1 MSAIYGYINLDGRP
15 VAPEILQKMKQAMA
29 FCGPDGSSLWLEGN
43 CGLGQLLL
51 FNTPEAENE
60 KYPLIDISGNIIFM
74 AACRIDNRAE
84 LFSLLDIP
92 NEERISITDGE
103 LMFRAYLKWGEDA
116 CDRLLGDWSFVA
128 FHKKENKLIL
138 ARDHCGITALY
149 YYQAADFLAFA
160 SSLKGLLTL
169 SEIPRRL
176 NEFRL
181 AQILVAWP
189 GDGEQTCYEGINN
202 IKPGAYLKIENKTL
216 IKRQYWELTEQ
227 KDLIL
232 QNEEDYYARFREIF
246 SEAVK
251 CRIRSKKNIG
261 ISLSGGLDS
270 TSVAAF
276 AAIELAKQN
285 RELYAF
291 TSVPLYTDYKIPKN
305 RNGNEGELAGLMAK
319 MYPNI
324 RHFLVNAEGYSPLEA
339 IRKSVE
345 IFDEPMHA
353 ASNQYWI
360 QAIMEE
366 TKKYNISTLL
376 SGQIGNGVIS
386 WPIHKVQLVRDHSLK
401 YYRHSASL
409 LYRKVK
415 DYRLNKK
422 YKYPFLRY
430 SDIEPEFA
438 NKLDLINRMK
448 ILNHDPTF
456 KKVLPFKKAQ
466 INIIINFFQGT
477 YCQDFNNNLKFNIS
491 NLDPCGDKRLIEFSL
506 AIPKKLYAQNRFEKI
521 LIKNGIKDKLPKS
534 IIDSKCKGLQAAD
547 IETRIWNEIGDIK
560 KLISQAFDHKFI
572 LEILNLNGINPM
584 PIFNRVPSSIQK
596 FNYSKLLRSLSTL
609 IFLFKFKNK
618 EYAQV

>member
-60 KYPLIDISGNIIFM
+60 KYPLIDVSGNIIFM

-92 NEERISITDGE
+92 NEEKISITDGD
-103 LMFRAYLKWGEDA
+103 LMFRAYLKWGEEA

-360 QAIMEE
+360 QAIADEA
-366 TKKYNISTLL
+366 KKNDVFTLL
-376 SGQIGNGVIS
+376 TGQIGNGVIS
-386 WPIHKVQLVRDHSLK
+386 WPTNNIYVYHRRGLA
-401 YYRHSASL
+401 YYKHSARL
-409 LYRKVK
+409 LFNRFKE
-415 DYRLNKK
+415 LGTNPANQ
-422 YKYPFLRY
+422 YPFLKY
-430 SDIEPEFA
+430 SDIKPEFA
-438 NKLDLINRMK
+438 DKLDLVNKMKTANYDPSFKHIPSFKVAQFQLIKKFFCNAYCFHHMKGLFYSIN
-448 ILNHDPTF
+448 T
-456 KKVLPFKKAQ
+456 
-466 INIIINFFQGT
+466 
-477 YCQDFNNNLKFNIS
+477 
-491 NLDPCGDKRLIEFSL
+491 LDPSGDKRLIEFCCS
-506 AIPKKLYAQNRFEKI
+506 IPKLIYEKYKYEKI
-521 LIKNGIKDKLPKS
+521 IIKKGIEHFLPGEIFSCQKRGIQS
-534 IIDSKCKGLQAAD
+534 AD
-547 IETRIWNEIGDIK
+547 IIQRFQNDLDK
-560 KLISQAFDHKFI
+560 VSVL
-572 LEILNLNGINPM
+572 
-584 PIFNRVPSSIQK
+584 IQK
-596 FNYSKLLRSLSTL
+596 AYSIEKINETVNLKKVYNGLTGVYLDYILFSKNIS
-609 IFLFKFKNK
+609 IFYFIFRFDNLKNK
-618 EYAQV
+618 